1 MATQAQIAANRQNSL
16 KSTGPKTPE
25 GRSKSSMNALKHG
38 MRSRKLALLRDESIA
53 FENRRLKWMANADAQ
68 DDIEEFLVH
77 QNVSLSFE
85 LEQLDQA
92 RLERITAAIESADDD
107 DFVAVHQLGKR
118 LFFDPSGPTPMYGNR
133 PECGP
138 SPRTSWNGRAVDPDD
153 PALLVRSL
161 ESSEAG
167 CRWLRERWEEL
178 RAQLEPGKFWQ
189 SPDRFKATRLLG
201 RQPVDALADRR
212 IAEIFLAGDALDP
225 AGPKPFEELLSDMD
239 GPSLGRSWNALNA
252 RWPDLVSATVPD
264 KCRQLLIDL
273 VDRNI
278 ERLDAK
284 LEVHEENADSDAE
297 RAVARL
303 GFDSSPEGQRICHY
317 RIKCVNALHRG
328 LAAYRKYHGKP
339 RPERERPRFDRGG
352 PAPED
357 SRLTIGDAGRWT
369 ALMNS
374 SDQVPDWSFD
384 LNNAQPDECKHSVAC
399 GALPDR
405 GPESETGQ
413 RTNEPDFAENVS
425 VVQNQECVEVAAKVG
440 VESALDKQVS
450 SPLDEAASPRHGASG
465 RRCLC

>member
-1 MATQAQIAANRQNSL
+1 MASQAQINANRQNSL

-38 MRSRKLALLRDESIA
+38 MRSRKLAILRDESIA

-85 LEQLDQA
+85 LERLDQA
-92 RLERITAAIESADDD
+92 RHERIIAAIENSDDD

-118 LFFDPSGPTPMYGNR
+118 LFFNPGGPTPMYGNR
-133 PECGP
+133 PEFDP
-138 SPRTSWNGRAVDPDD
+138 TPRTSWNGRAVDPDD

-201 RQPVDALADRR
+201 RQPVDALEDRR
-212 IAEIFLAGDALDP
+212 IAEIFLASDALDP

-264 KCRQLLIDL
+264 KCRQLLLDL

-284 LEVHEENADSDAE
+284 LEVYEENADSDAE

-303 GFDSSPEGQRICHY
+303 GFDSSPDGERIRHY
-317 RIKCVNALHRG
+317 RIKCLNAFYRG
-328 LAAYRKYHGKP
+328 LDSYRKHHGKP
-339 RPERERPRFDRGG
+339 KPERERPRFDRGG
-352 PAPED
+352 PAPQD
-357 SRLTIGDAGRWT
+357 SRLTIGDAGRW
-369 ALMNS
+369 APEMKS
-374 SDQVPDWSFD
+374 SDHNPDRSFVVM
-384 LNNAQPDECKHSVAC
+384 NAQPEECEQPVAW
-399 GALPDR
+399 GL
-405 GPESETGQ
+405 
-413 RTNEPDFAENVS
+413 
-425 VVQNQECVEVAAKVG
+425 
-440 VESALDKQVS
+440 
-450 SPLDEAASPRHGASG
+450 
-465 RRCLC
+465 

>member
-1 MATQAQIAANRQNSL
+1 
-16 KSTGPKTPE
+16 
-25 GRSKSSMNALKHG
+25 MNALKHG

-68 DDIEEFLVH
+68 DDIEEFLIY

-85 LEQLDQA
+85 LERVDQA
-92 RLERITAAIESADDD
+92 RHERIIAEIESSDDD

-133 PECGP
+133 PEFDP
-138 SPRTSWNGRAVDPDD
+138 APRTSWNGRAVDPDD

-189 SPDRFKATRLLG
+189 SLDRFKAARLLG
-201 RQPVDALADRR
+201 RQPVDALQHRR

-225 AGPKPFEELLSDMD
+225 AGPKPFDELLSDMN
-239 GPSLGRSWNALNA
+239 SWSHARYQKDVKA
-252 RWPDLVSATVPD
+252 RWPDLVSATEPA

-303 GFDSSPEGQRICHY
+303 GFDSSPDGERMRQY

-339 RPERERPRFDRGG
+339 KPERERPRFDRGG
-352 PAPED
+352 PVPDD
-357 SRLTIGDAGRWT
+357 SRLTIGDAGRW
-369 ALMNS
+369 AAQMNS
-374 SDQVPDWSFD
+374 SDHLPDPSFGVT
-384 LNNAQPDECKHSVAC
+384 NAQPAQCEHCVAC

-405 GPESETGQ
+405 GPQSEPGH
-413 RTNEPDFAENVS
+413 RTNEPDFAKYIS
-425 VVQNQECVEVAAKVG
+425 VVQNQECVAVVEKVG
-440 VESALDKQVS
+440 VESGLDNRSEQPEKK
-450 SPLDEAASPRHGASG
+450 LTHGAPPALG
-465 RRCLC
+465 ADGPWNPGPYAPDCIANR